1 MPTEKIFDL
10 DTLKKMYENVFD
22 TTFVLPY
29 SEERH
34 VWEIPVLLMNHMDWD
49 TIYERDVERA
59 MVSFETTGKA
69 YERAIREL
77 IYQENGFDVL
87 SRLVDK
93 ESLINELVNRIKET
107 RDAGPRF
114 EGITDFDIE
123 KEVREIFPDMVE
135 LINATGVLK
144 NIDHKNKV
152 AAENL
157 NKEETMS
164 NLEEK
169 GFSLEALQGAYGQLF
184 ESEFGGRYANV
195 LMAAMP
201 WETVF
206 EEESSG
212 FLEEMEAEPRFTF
225 DDYAGLMVQ
234 AGAQQLLDQYIN
246 SEKQQELA
254 INEMKEYVAFD
265 SRYGDVTED
274 ALKDYFADNFHNPEE
289 AFKDPFTVLDA
300 IQEELLSKEEAE
312 QNDLIN
318 PAARDQPLASGKT
331 DTHLFDTY
339 QDAYIN
345 TGQSDL
351 FQSPEALFDRNG
363 NLYNDEIDVDDLVD
377 AMQTYAET
385 ELNDLQKTRV
395 KKGLNQKQTKALKKD
410 IVEEGALQIGYL
422 HGVKAKMLE
431 LDPDI
436 IEKTIASAGGWVG
449 ESLTLEADT
458 VPQRGEF
465 DNILVT
471 EMVRNLNYQDFK
483 EVAPYFFQ
491 YSSMVAENGQ
501 TEIIGQDVNMPEST
515 LQKHIEDG
523 ALDNGV
529 RFELPKSSLN
539 DVQDG
544 YDIVAYNPIEKR
556 SITIDMG
563 KDGQSF
569 ELSLANQIG
578 EKMGQPIYVSEE
590 DFNNSVVAS
599 DKVHELFVL
608 NGIEKQ
614 TAIRFAS
621 MEVIDRLQESGLSF
635 SKSDLDAALKEPKQM
650 QSVEKLI
657 EKNKESEQV
666 TVQGPIR

>member
-650 QSVEKLI
+650 QSVEKI
-657 EKNKESEQV
+657 GRAHV
-666 TVQGPIR
+666 